1 MTDRI
6 GTEIASYRIESL
18 IARGGAQPSP
28 ALGVVHF
35 SRLESGALI
44 SNSWDVPS
52 LSRQRR

>member
-35 SRLESGALI
+35 SRLRGA
-44 SNSWDVPS
+44 P
-52 LSRQRR
+52 